1 MQQLW
6 APWRMAYLTGDEVP
20 LPGCFLCL
28 LGAATPADG
37 PDLVV
42 WRGEL
47 VYALLNAYPYANGHV
62 MVAPYVHEGDLLA
75 LDEPTAQALMVGV
88 RRVVAALR
96 RAYDPPGFNVGA
108 NLGQVAGAGFGDHL
122 HLHVVPRWSGDTNFM
137 TTTAATRVIPEALAD
152 TAARLRSILAD
163 G

>member
-1 MQQLW
+1 
-6 APWRMAYLTGDEVP
+6 MAYLTGDEAAS
-20 LPGCFLCL
+20 PGCFLCT
-28 LGAATPADG
+28 LGTPPPAAA

-42 WRGEL
+42 WRGER

-62 MVAPYVHEGDLLA
+62 MVAPYAHEGDLLA
-75 LDEPTAQALMVGV
+75 LDEATAQALMGGV
-88 RRVVAALR
+88 RRVLAALR
-96 RAYDPPGFNVGA
+96 QAYNPPGFNVGA

-122 HLHVVPRWSGDTNFM
+122 HIHIVPRWGGDTNFM

-152 TAARLRSILAD
+152 TAARLRSILSD